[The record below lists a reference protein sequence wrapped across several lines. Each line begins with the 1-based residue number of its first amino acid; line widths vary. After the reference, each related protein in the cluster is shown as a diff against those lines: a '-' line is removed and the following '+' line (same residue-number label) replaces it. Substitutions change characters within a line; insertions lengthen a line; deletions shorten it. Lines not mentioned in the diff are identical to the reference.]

1 MYNSYMRNINLVD
14 AVLQLHE
21 IANKIQKEVG
31 DDLGVD
37 IIAQIRN
44 AAEELHKYSILDDK
58 ANMITQSIIGE
69 VKK

>member
-1 MYNSYMRNINLVD
+1 MRNINLVD

-37 IIAQIRN
+37 IVAQIRD
-44 AAEELHKYSILDDK
+44 AAEKLHKYTNLTNTFLNCHD
-58 ANMITQSIIGE
+58 AATH
-69 VKK
+69 